1 IVSLDLAYGAV
12 KQAQVLRLQKRIK
25 NFQKLV
31 RSVSA
36 TRKGGRFIFE
46 LNSKLLIFE
55 LEILDRD
62 MESIW
67 TIKLFLGLLA
77 AWSLLYI
84 AAEAG
89 YVSSSSSSIRSRRSN
104 SRRRYSYVIRYG
116 RERQC
121 YGLPAERQSPIDIE
135 TSATKCLWKLG
146 RMYIPKYTCKDVHL
160 VNDGGHTA
168 QLELDKCDY
177 TIQGGPLVGQ
187 YSVLQ
192 AHFHWGEESTRG
204 SEHTLDG
211 QRYPMEV
218 HIVTKM
224 RRGNSS
230 CAELAVLGFF
240 FQISY
245 TDNRAWNDIIMGLG
259 EITNPDEET
268 ILDNINL
275 QKLLPRNR
283 FKYYSYFGSLT
294 TPPFSQIVK
303 WTVFEETIK
312 ISEMQIAQFRTLLN
326 EEGDNIV
333 DNFRPVQPLNGR
345 SVYQSW

>member
-89 YVSSSSSSIRSRRSN
+89 
-104 SRRRYSYVIRYG
+104 
-116 RERQC
+116 ERQC

-211 QRYPMEV
+211 QRYPME
-218 HIVTKM
+218 
-224 RRGNSS
+224 
-230 CAELAVLGFF
+230 
-240 FQISY
+240 ISY

-312 ISEMQIAQFRTLLN
+312 ISEMQIAQFRTLL
-326 EEGDNIV
+326 
-333 DNFRPVQPLNGR
+333 
-345 SVYQSW
+345 